1 MAYLIADGLILAVLL
16 LFALVGAHRG
26 FILSLCGL
34 LAVLVALWAPAS
46 PPAPSPPWWR
56 MP

>member
-34 LAVLVALWAPAS
+34 CWWLLWAPAS
-46 PPAPSPPWWR
+46 PPAPSPP
-56 MP
+56 

>member
-26 FILSLCGL
+26 FILSLCG
-34 LAVLVALWAPAS
+34 PAS